1 MNKKIM
7 ILGVIVIIGIIAG
20 LMFFRADKGGKE
32 ENTLVMGLD
41 DSFPPMG
48 FRNENNE
55 IVGFD
60 IDVAQAVCDRLGM
73 ELKLQQISWAAKEQ
87 ELNSGNIDCIWNG
100 FALNEERA
108 ATMNLTDPY
117 IKGEL
122 YFILKND
129 SKIKDQEELRGKKVG
144 VQAGSVQQS
153 DLEQSDLG
161 KDLEIVQYS
170 DFLTA
175 FMDLETGG
183 IDAVCASSLIGNYL
197 ITSKNKD
204 FITMDSRDISTSRGC
219 VIAFK
224 LGNDELKDKIQ
235 NTLYELKKDGTLK
248 EISEK
253 WFGKDM
259 ILVKEK

>member
-1 MNKKIM
+1 MNKKLIFCSLVV
-7 ILGVIVIIGIIAG
+7 ILIVVMVAMFLNKNNVKIKENVLVI
-20 LMFFRADKGGKE
+20 
-32 ENTLVMGLD
+32 GLD

-60 IDVAQAVCDRLGM
+60 IDVAKAVCERLGM
-73 ELKLQQISWAAKEQ
+73 ELKLQQISWASKEQ

-235 NTLYELKKDGTLK
+235 NTLYELKKDGILR

-259 ILVKEK
+259 ILVEEK

>member
-1 MNKKIM
+1 MNKKII
-7 ILGVIVIIGIIAG
+7 ILSVIVIIGIVIG
-20 LMFFRADKGGKE
+20 VMFFNTNEEKNE
-32 ENTLVMGLD
+32 ENVFVMGLD

-73 ELKLQQISWAAKEQ
+73 KLKLQQISWAAKEQ

-129 SKIKDQEELRGKKVG
+129 SIIKNQEELRGKKVG
-144 VQAGSVQQS
+144 VQ
-153 DLEQSDLG
+153 
-161 KDLEIVQYS
+161 
-170 DFLTA
+170 
-175 FMDLETGG
+175 
-183 IDAVCASSLIGNYL
+183 
-197 ITSKNKD
+197 
-204 FITMDSRDISTSRGC
+204 
-219 VIAFK
+219 
-224 LGNDELKDKIQ
+224 
-235 NTLYELKKDGTLK
+235 
-248 EISEK
+248 
-253 WFGKDM
+253 
-259 ILVKEK
+259 